1 MRRATALLLASIAV
15 LVAVLGLL
23 VRSLVAPPAVE
34 PVAGANPV
42 PEPEP
47 VRVSRAPSGPETRPS
62 ASPYG
67 EKIGRAVDAGN
78 GNGFW
83 VTLNNDTAVLLE
95 EGELEKACEGFRR
108 CHEAVP
114 ENDIFRRNLAE
125 ALARLSRE
133 LYKQERLDE
142 AIAALEEVLE
152 LSPEREDA
160 ASMRELLKRWKTQS
174 AVEENH
180 WSEGSDLFT
189 LSFDTD
195 RQDLLRSSQD
205 VLDHLERSYEELRLY
220 FAADPVREMGRRPI
234 RVVLYD
240 SNEFDRVTGLGDWA
254 GGLFDGTVRV
264 SIDDLRRGN
273 WRPTLKHEL
282 VHAFL
287 HELGGRDLPG
297 WLNEGLAQM
306 LEGRPGDLESAR
318 TRLRS
323 AGSLFPLESL
333 RGSLASW
340 QDTDAIARAYA
351 QTLAFAHYLRR
362 HYGDDAL
369 RQMVLA
375 SGRGAGVET
384 AFEDWTAVPLSF
396 AFGAFAESL
405 APR

>member
-1 MRRATALLLASIAV
+1 MSRATALLLASIAV
-15 LVAVLGLL
+15 AAGVLLVV
-23 VRSLVAPPAVE
+23 VRSLVAPPTAD
-34 PVAGANPV
+34 PGAGASSAMD
-42 PEPEP
+42 PEP
-47 VRVSRAPSGPETRPS
+47 VRVAQAPPGPEIRPS
-62 ASPYG
+62 AAPAG
-67 EKIGRAVDAGN
+67 EQVGRAADTGDGN
-78 GNGFW
+78 GLW
-83 VTLNNDTAVLLE
+83 VTRNNDSAILLE
-95 EGELEKACEGFRR
+95 DGELEKACEGFRR

-133 LYKQERLDE
+133 LYKEDRIDE

-160 ASMRELLKRWKTQS
+160 ASMRELLKRWRTQS

-195 RQDLLRSSQD
+195 RRDLLRSSQD

-264 SIDDLRRGN
+264 SVDDLRRGN

-287 HELGGRDLPG
+287 HELGGRSVPG

-306 LEGRPGDLESAR
+306 LEGRPGDLERAR
-318 TRLRS
+318 SRLRN
-323 AGSLFPLESL
+323 AGSLFPLDSL
-333 RGSLASW
+333 QGSLASW

-351 QTLAFAHYLRR
+351 QSLAFAHYLRR

-369 RQMVLA
+369 RRMILA
-375 SGRGAGVET
+375 SGQGAGVGA
-384 AFEDWTAVPLSF
+384 AFEEWTAVPLGF
-396 AFGAFAESL
+396 AFDAFAEGL
-405 APR
+405 VPR